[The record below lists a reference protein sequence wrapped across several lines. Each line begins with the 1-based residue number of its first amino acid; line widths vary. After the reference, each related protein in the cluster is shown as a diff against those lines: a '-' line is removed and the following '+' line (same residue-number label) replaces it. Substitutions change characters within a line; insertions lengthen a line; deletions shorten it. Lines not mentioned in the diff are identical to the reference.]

1 MHGVSETLLAALKRA
16 LLDPGGEHRLVKAGK
31 LDGLFPG
38 RNGPAGEAAAQALRD
53 GLVEITCTKVK
64 GKTSH
69 DFVRLTARGVDF
81 VHEHESPVHALHELR
96 EALRSNQRAIP
107 QWLDDMR
114 GALAALE
121 QRLAADA
128 QKWLQRID
136 ALSRTVDVALK
147 KIESATPPM
156 PAELPAALPW
166 VIDAV
171 NYLDRRQTGGAEGAC
186 PFPELFHALV
196 RQHADLSI
204 AAFHEGLRRLNERRV
219 VRLSPAPSPTDLTR
233 PEFALLD
240 RGELLY
246 FAAR

>member
-38 RNGPAGEAAAQALRD
+38 RAGPAGEAAALALRD
-53 GLVEITCTKVK
+53 GLIDVVRTEVK
-64 GKTSH
+64 GKSSH

-107 QWLDDMR
+107 LWLDEMR
-114 GALAALE
+114 DALAALE
-121 QRLAADA
+121 KQLSIDA
-128 QKWLQRID
+128 QKWLQRLD

-147 KIESATPPM
+147 KIESTTPLLPE
-156 PAELPAALPW
+156 ELPAALPW
-166 VIDAV
+166 VVDAV
-171 NYLDRRQTGGAEGAC
+171 NYLDRRQTGGADGAC
-186 PFPELFHALV
+186 PFPELFHVLA
-196 RQHADLSI
+196 RQHTDLSI
-204 AAFHEGLRRLNERRV
+204 ATFHEGMRRLNERRV
-219 VRLSPAPSPTDLTR
+219 VRLSPAPSLADLSH

-240 RGELLY
+240 RGEVLY